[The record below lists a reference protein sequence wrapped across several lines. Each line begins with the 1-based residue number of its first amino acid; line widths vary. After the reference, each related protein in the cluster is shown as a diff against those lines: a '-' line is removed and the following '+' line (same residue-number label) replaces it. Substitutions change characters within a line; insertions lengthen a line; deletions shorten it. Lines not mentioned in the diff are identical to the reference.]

1 MGVMTREKNGKGI
14 FIFDSSAVSIE
25 GIGRSSSHEYA
36 CCISAKNTTAKE
48 KPIICMVSIQDLISQ
63 NIYLKNSS
71 KFRGENKS
79 IICI

>member
-14 FIFDSSAVSIE
+14 LIFDSNAVSIE

-48 KPIICMVSIQDLISQ
+48 KPMICMERVQELISQ
-63 NIYLKNSS
+63 NIYLR
-71 KFRGENKS
+71 F
-79 IICI
+79 